1 MESFY
6 NKPFEE
12 SDDCGP
18 MFDYE
23 RQYRT
28 YNPDYKALL
37 ERIAS
42 TLRVISLQL
51 TFLIGVVLT
60 YIATHS

>member
-6 NKPFEE
+6 KKPLEE
-12 SDDCGP
+12 GDDCRP
-18 MFDYE
+18 VFDYE

-28 YNPDYKALL
+28 YDREYKALL

-42 TLRVISLQL
+42 TLRVIMLQL
-51 TFLIGVVLT
+51 TFLISVVLT